1 MFDIPFPLETVPAD
15 KAESAL
21 ARLQT
26 ARPGVI
32 PVLLG
37 DADVFSTE
45 WAEVVD
51 DFEDPEGI
59 LGEARELDVE
69 SWFRNRIVSR
79 PAPLPED
86 VPEERSGF
94 SRMAAIPVDVI
105 LLPVRL
111 IKWPLAGHRG
121 KPEAAPEPPGDYLV
135 DMLRAQLA
143 ELESAGE
150 GTDEELAEIREVI
163 DGIAA
168 DGAEVFPDP
177 IAYVTPRR
185 GQEMA
190 AGLLNAAEPWECA
203 AWLQHGAYAI
213 CAPKAVFVAHCR
225 WLWQTY
231 GARII
236 TASTDHVGFQMDR
249 PIEGAEAANEVL
261 ARFGVLGATEING
274 DKIASPGKSLV
285 GAHRLW
291 VWWD

>member
-15 KAESAL
+15 RAESAL
-21 ARLQT
+21 AALQST
-26 ARPGVI
+26 RPGVV

-51 DFEDPEGI
+51 EFEDPEDI
-59 LGEARELDVE
+59 LEEARALDVN
-69 SWFRNRIVSR
+69 SWFQNRIVSR
-79 PAPLPED
+79 PASSQDD
-86 VPEERSGF
+86 VREERRGL
-94 SRMAAIPVDVI
+94 SRMASLPVDVI

-111 IKWPLAGHRG
+111 IKWPLAGHR
-121 KPEAAPEPPGDYLV
+121 PEPEPAADKPGDYLV
-135 DMLRAQLA
+135 TMLRGQLA
-143 ELESAGE
+143 ELEKAGE
-150 GTDEELAEIREVI
+150 GTEEELAEIREVI
-163 DGIAA
+163 DGIEA
-168 DGAEVFPDP
+168 DGVEVFPDP

-249 PIEGAEAANEVL
+249 PIETAEEANAVL

-274 DKIASPGKSLV
+274 DTIGSPGKSLI